1 MTTNFPPN
9 SRYLA
14 TTTKV
19 YTAADGS
26 QIVYLSRR
34 IVPQPE
40 AFALLHTRVVAQ
52 GDRIDNIAAAEFG
65 DPEQYWR
72 ICDANR
78 AIFPAELTD
87 RIGRVLRIT
96 LPQGIPANTGATG
109 LA

>member
-1 MTTNFPPN
+1 MTINFPPN

-14 TTTKV
+14 SPTKV

-26 QIVYLSRR
+26 QIVYLARR

-52 GDRIDNIAAAEFG
+52 GDRIDNIAAAELG

-78 AIFPAELTD
+78 AIFPAALTE
-87 RIGRVLRIT
+87 RVGRVLRIT

-109 LA
+109 LT